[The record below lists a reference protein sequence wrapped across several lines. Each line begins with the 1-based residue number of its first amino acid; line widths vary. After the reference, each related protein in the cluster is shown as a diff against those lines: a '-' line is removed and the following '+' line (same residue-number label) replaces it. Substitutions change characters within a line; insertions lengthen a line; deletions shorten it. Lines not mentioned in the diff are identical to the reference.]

1 MGRLPVTVLSGFLG
15 SGKTTLLNYVLSQPH
30 GKRVAVIVNDMS
42 EVNVDGKLIKTQERL
57 VTMSNGCICC
67 TLRDDLL
74 KEVAKLAREG
84 AFDYLL
90 VESSGISE
98 PLPVAMTFS
107 FEDETGMKLG
117 DLARLDTLVT
127 VVDSSRVLNMI
138 SSRHRLGDI
147 PSEAD
152 AEDPRPLSKLLVDQI
167 EFANV
172 ILLNKTDLVDEAT
185 LSQVE
190 SLVRTL
196 NPAARIYRTVQGQI
210 SLDAIFNTGLYDEA
224 AMMGT
229 DAWAEELSKEH
240 IPETVEFG
248 ISSFVFRGR
257 RPFHPER
264 FLSWIRSSKP
274 KLLRMKGFGWIAS
287 EPDWAWNIQSAGPH
301 AEVMPAGTWWA
312 TVPESEWPTHPRE
325 RAFITEAWEE
335 PWGDRRQ
342 ELVLIGFLDALPEFR
357 QGLKDCLLTDA
368 ELEAG
373 PKQWRRWKSVFK
385 IRQPAEVGS

>member
-1 MGRLPVTVLSGFLG
+1 MKPLPVTVLSGFLG

-30 GKRVAVIVNDMS
+30 GRRVAVIVNDMS
-42 EVNVDGKLIKTQERL
+42 EINVDGKLIKTQERL

-107 FEDETGMKLG
+107 FTDDTGNKLG

-127 VVDSSRVLNMI
+127 VVDCSRVLEMI
-138 SSRHRLGDI
+138 SARHRLGEV

-152 AEDPRPLSKLLVDQI
+152 ADDPRPLSRLLVDQI

-172 ILLNKTDLVDEAT
+172 VLLNKTDLVDAPT
-185 LSQVE
+185 VARVE
-190 SLVRTL
+190 SLVRAL
-196 NPAARIYRTVQGQI
+196 NPGARVHRTVRGEVP
-210 SLDAIFNTGLYDEA
+210 LDLILDTHLYDER
-224 AMMGT
+224 AMMAT
-229 DAWAEELSKEH
+229 EAWAEELSKEH
-240 IPETVEFG
+240 VPETVEFG
-248 ISSFVFRGR
+248 IGSIVYRSR

-264 FLSWIRSSKP
+264 FLEWLQSRKP
-274 KLLRMKGFGWIAS
+274 ALLRMKGFGWIAS

-301 AEVMPAGTWWA
+301 AEVIPAGTWWA
-312 TVPESEWPTHPRE
+312 TVPEAEWPERYTE
-325 RAFITEAWEE
+325 RAAILEAWQE

-342 ELVLIGFLDALPEFR
+342 ELVLIGFLEA
-357 QGLKDCLLTDA
+357 LKDYQGGLEGCELTEA
-368 ELEAG
+368 EMHEG
-373 PKQWRRWKSVFK
+373 PTRWRRWKSVF
-385 IRQPAEVGS
+385 RVRRAAEASA